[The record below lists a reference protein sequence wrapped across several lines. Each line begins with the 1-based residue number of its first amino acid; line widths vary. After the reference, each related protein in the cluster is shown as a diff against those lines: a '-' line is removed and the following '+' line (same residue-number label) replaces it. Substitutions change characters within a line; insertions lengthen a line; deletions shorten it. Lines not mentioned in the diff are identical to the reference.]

1 MRSSIARFAHQ
12 IVDKFSLVAFGAVG
26 FSIRTGPTS
35 GASGADFGGGR
46 TNHVWVQH
54 VLARVALKT
63 RRGTGVRGFGG
74 WASFA
79 RGKAGGQC
87 GGVGKC
93 VLWTILAFGCVQL
106 VGKCSSSAGKAE
118 LFVGFGLVPS
128 FWACRAGSLQVDDVR
143 VPSCWAVGA
152 IPFGGKVGQISARC
166 GRSTAGKETS
176 GGTTKNGVSASWV
189 IIEVGVD

>member
-1 MRSSIARFAHQ
+1 MHTSTAR
-12 IVDKFSLVAFGAVG
+12 ITNKSVDKFSLGAFSAVG
-26 FSIRTGPTS
+26 FSVHAGPTFR
-35 GASGADFGGGR
+35 ASGADFGGGK

-93 VLWTILAFGCVQL
+93 VLWAMLAFGCVQL
-106 VGKCSSSAGKAE
+106 VGKCSGIAGQAE

-128 FWACRAGSLQVDDVR
+128 FGACRAGSVKVNHVR
-143 VPSCWAVGA
+143 VPSCWTVGA
-152 IPFGGKVGQISARC
+152 MLLCSTVGYSGGPC
-166 GRSTAGKETS
+166 GFSTAKVRSGETTNS
-176 GGTTKNGVSASWV
+176 GVS
-189 IIEVGVD
+189 IYRCKGCLLP

>member
-1 MRSSIARFAHQ
+1 MWARSTGQTRRSTILRFQIWFAVRSSTARNTHKFM
-12 IVDKFSLVAFGAVG
+12 DKFSLGAFVAFRFPVHA
-26 FSIRTGPTS
+26 GPTFR
-35 GASGADFGGGR
+35 ASGADFGGGR

-106 VGKCSSSAGKAE
+106 VGKFSGIAWETKSGAI
-118 LFVGFGLVPS
+118 FVL
-128 FWACRAGSLQVDDVR
+128 
-143 VPSCWAVGA
+143 VPSCWATLTSKINVLVT
-152 IPFGGKVGQISARC
+152 GKVSWIAVM
-166 GRSTAGKETS
+166 
-176 GGTTKNGVSASWV
+176 TKNVRV
-189 IIEVGVD
+189 ILCVISSTHII